1 MDYIFNLYIKLAELN
16 ILASHAHNLEHS
28 IKTTGYKQV
37 MAAEYTTMV
46 GAMNAAMTDIDGLT
60 KPANKTKNDIVMMLA
75 LRIENEEILP
85 VCQAISEN
93 LLKIKAAVEAHSHA

>member
-28 IKTTGYKQV
+28 IRTSGYQQN
-37 MAAEYTTMV
+37 MSAEYTTMV

-75 LRIENEEILP
+75 LKIENEEILP
-85 VCQAISEN
+85 VCQTISEN